1 MSTVRR
7 LLRQQGGPDTLG
19 MDGFLARLL
28 AFIDTNS
35 AFLLGTDLYLEEFGL
50 SSRMPK
56 PRCFPRRFESEE
68 IEAQADE
75 ETSSTSVVNLERFMG
90 LMSLG
95 TVSNEGQ

>member
-7 LLRQQGGPDTLG
+7 LLRQQGGSATLG

-28 AFIDTNS
+28 TFIDTNT

-56 PRCFPRRFESEE
+56 PRCYPPRFEFEE
-68 IEAQADE
+68 IVAQPQE
-75 ETSSTSVVNLERFMG
+75 ETTSTSIVNLERFMG